1 MHSAPY
7 VWTEQYQAAVLE
19 LDAEKLFAQIARTQ
33 VLLQMRRAELLCELP
48 SNNEELGAITRALQV
63 LSQLQEIEQKKM
75 AVPPVAKV
83 A

>member
-7 VWTEQYQAAVLE
+7 VWTEQYQAAVFE

-33 VLLQMRRAELLCELP
+33 VLLQMRRAELLHDSP
-48 SNNEELGAITRALQV
+48 SNTEELGAITRALQV
-63 LSQLQEIEQKKM
+63 LGQLQEIEQKKR
-75 AVPPVAKV
+75 AAPQA